1 MRAVFPLLAKGES
14 RSSAKRL
21 TSDFASPILRF
32 LGVRKAKPFFAEWK
46 KKTTRRASIGNGTRA
61 LKQTQARV
69 DMTQK
74 REQLRIRAWAKTDV
88 GRQRKHNE
96 DNYIVDMDLGLFGV
110 ADGMGGHAAGEVASE
125 TALTVLRTTL
135 EERIESLRALIEES
149 PEKNRPKILNH
160 IDEAVQAA
168 AKSVYDMSKK
178 KADARGMGTTLSM
191 MMILGNKAVV
201 GHVGDSRIFLLRQ
214 NQIFQLTEDHSLV
227 KEQLRMGLITEEEA
241 ERSPYKNVITRAVGA
256 SDTVKVDTLF
266 VDLHDGDRFLLCS
279 DGLHGYFQEGE
290 VGPHMAEED
299 IEKIPE
305 RLINL
310 ANERGGKDNI
320 TAILVWSG
328 TDSPKSDKTK
338 KTEITLRMDL
348 LQKVPLFQHM
358 TYQELV
364 KVMNITYLKTYH
376 KGERV
381 VEEDEVGDVLYIIFK
396 GKASVQRK
404 GKQVAMLREGDHFGE
419 MALVDK
425 MPRSATVIIED
436 ESQLLTITR
445 KNFIELMR
453 VEQSIAVKILW
464 GFLKTMSSRLR
475 NTTASLVDEIE

>member
-1 MRAVFPLLAKGES
+1 
-14 RSSAKRL
+14 
-21 TSDFASPILRF
+21 
-32 LGVRKAKPFFAEWK
+32 
-46 KKTTRRASIGNGTRA
+46 
-61 LKQTQARV
+61 
-69 DMTQK
+69 MTQK

-125 TALTVLRTTL
+125 TALKVLRKSL
-135 EERIESLRALIEES
+135 EERLPDLRKLVEEN
-149 PEKNRPKILNH
+149 PEQNRPKILNH
-160 IDEAVQAA
+160 IDEAVQFA
-168 AKSVYDMSKK
+168 AKSVYDLSKQ
-178 KADARGMGTTLSM
+178 KADSRGMGTTLSM

-266 VDLHDGDRFLLCS
+266 VDLHDGDRFMLCS

-299 IEKIPE
+299 IDKIPE
-305 RLINL
+305 RLIQL

-320 TAILVWSG
+320 TVIVVWAGS
-328 TDSPKSDKTK
+328 DSPQSDKHR

-348 LQKVPLFQHM
+348 LQKIPLFQHM

-364 KVMNITYLKTYH
+364 KLMNITYLKTYH

-381 VEEDEVGDVLYIIFK
+381 VEEDEVGDVLYILFK
-396 GKASVQRK
+396 GKAVVSRK
-404 GKQVAMLREGDHFGE
+404 GEQVAILREGEHFGE

-464 GFLKTMSSRLR
+464 GFLKTMSTRLR
-475 NTTASLVDEIE
+475 NTTEAFVSSEEE